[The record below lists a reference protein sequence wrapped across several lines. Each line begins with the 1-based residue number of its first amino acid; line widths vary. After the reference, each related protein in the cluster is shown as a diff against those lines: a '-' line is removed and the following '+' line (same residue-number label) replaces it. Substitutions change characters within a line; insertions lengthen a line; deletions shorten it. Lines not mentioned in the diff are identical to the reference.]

1 MLFAISKVN
10 YGVALLTLLNAFID
24 RENFW
29 KQTLQDV
36 LPFRMELFRN
46 PDFVAW
52 MSTLQLKQV
61 GIMLWVTMIGCL
73 MLSSAYR
80 VFHHVHTPRERM
92 IVLSKLSIPFLLAC
106 SPLLFP
112 EDIRRQHVRILSET
126 IALLFF
132 LLTKKMIVFSMAQMS
147 FATLQLHSVPYFLVL
162 FWTRFYHH
170 GSIMSDANSPL
181 LHIVLQIICL
191 FHLYL
196 WLLWCRRAVYQICDR
211 LDINC
216 FTIKHKKV

>member
-1 MLFAISKVN
+1 MKCVVSKVN
-10 YGVALLTLLNAFID
+10 YGVALLTLVNAFID

-36 LPFRMELFRN
+36 LPFRMEKLGTS
-46 PDFVAW
+46 DFVAW
-52 MSTLQLKQV
+52 ISTAQMKQV
-61 GIMLWVTMIGCL
+61 GIILWVTMIGCL
-73 MLSSAYR
+73 MVSSAYR
-80 VFHHVHTPRERM
+80 VFHHVHTLKARVV
-92 IVLSKLSIPFLLAC
+92 VLSKLSIPFLLAC

-132 LLTKKMIVFSMAQMS
+132 LLTKKMIVFSMARMS
-147 FATLQLHSVPYFLVL
+147 FAAIQLHSVPYFLVL

-170 GSIMSDANSPL
+170 GSIMNDANSPL
-181 LHIVLQIICL
+181 LHLVLQIICL
-191 FHLYL
+191 YHLYL
-196 WLLWCRRAVYQICDR
+196 WLLWCRRAIYQICDR

-216 FTIKHKKV
+216 FSIKHKKI

>member
-1 MLFAISKVN
+1 M
-10 YGVALLTLLNAFID
+10 ALLTLANVFID

-29 KQTLQDV
+29 KKPLHDV
-36 LPFRMELFRN
+36 FPFQLALVKQPHLN
-46 PDFVAW
+46 DFF
-52 MSTLQLKQV
+52 SNLQLKQI

-73 MLSSAYR
+73 MISSAYR
-80 VFHHVHTPRERM
+80 VFHHVHSFRSRI
-92 IVLSKLSIPFLLAC
+92 IVLSKLSVPFLLAC

-132 LLTKKMIVFSMAQMS
+132 LLTKKMIVFSMARMS
-147 FATLQLHSVPYFLVL
+147 FASIQLHAVPYFLL
-162 FWTRFYHH
+162 LAWSRFYHH
-170 GSIMSDANSPL
+170 GSIMNVANSSI
-181 LHIVLQIICL
+181 LHLALQIICL

-196 WLLWCRRAVYQICDR
+196 WLSWCRRAISQICDR

-216 FTIKHKKV
+216 FTIKYKKV